1 MLYDII
7 GSFVQDARSAPAPA
21 PVCQGPTQL
30 LSDNITMFNRLK
42 WTQKEFEMGGRL
54 YPFKWALSFADVRE
68 VYGKEYGSQN
78 LFETL
83 EYFHGSRAVRVS

>member
-42 WTQKEFEMGGRL
+42 WTQKELEVGGRL
-54 YPFKWALSFADVRE
+54 YPSVSLSVSLS
-68 VYGKEYGSQN
+68 V
-78 LFETL
+78 
-83 EYFHGSRAVRVS
+83 SRT